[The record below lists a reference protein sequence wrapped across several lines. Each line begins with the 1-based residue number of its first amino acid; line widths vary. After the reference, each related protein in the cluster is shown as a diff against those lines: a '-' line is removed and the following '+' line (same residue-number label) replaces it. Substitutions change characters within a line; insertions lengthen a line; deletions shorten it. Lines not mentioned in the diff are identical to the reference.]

1 MIQTGRIFN
10 YLIVWCSIKLQKQ
23 RTDRSVLHVDSRQQM
38 EQLDFRKRRVMVAGA
53 VCRLL
58 ERVRMDN
65 RRAVLDMDVHEQ
77 RNAAVVHYK
86 KSVSHSVLAELRVQ
100 R

>member
-1 MIQTGRIFN
+1 MDG
-10 YLIVWCSIKLQKQ
+10 SI
-23 RTDRSVLHVDSRQQM
+23 LHMNSRQQM
-38 EQLDFRKRRVMVAGA
+38 EQLDFRKRRVMMADA

-58 ERVRMDN
+58 EWVRMDN

-86 KSVSHSVLAELRVQ
+86 KCRQ
-100 R
+100 

>member
-1 MIQTGRIFN
+1 MNHAI
-10 YLIVWCSIKLQKQ
+10 
-23 RTDRSVLHVDSRQQM
+23 LHLHDRQQM
-38 EQLDFRKRRVMVAGA
+38 KQLDFRKRRVMMASA

-86 KSVSHSVLAELRVQ
+86 KCWQ
-100 R
+100 

>member
-1 MIQTGRIFN
+1 MD
-10 YLIVWCSIKLQKQ
+10 SP
-23 RTDRSVLHVDSRQQM
+23 VLHMHGRQQM
-38 EQLDFRKRRVMVAGA
+38 EQLDFRKRRVMMASA

-65 RRAVLDMDVHEQ
+65 RRAILDMDVHKQ

-86 KSVSHSVLAELRVQ
+86 ICSE
-100 R
+100 

>member
-1 MIQTGRIFN
+1 MIQAGRIFN
-10 YLIVWCSIKLQKQ
+10 YFVTRCSIKLQKQ

-86 KSVSHSVLAELRVQ
+86 KCRQ
-100 R
+100 

>member
-1 MIQTGRIFN
+1 MDG
-10 YLIVWCSIKLQKQ
+10 SI
-23 RTDRSVLHVDSRQQM
+23 LHMNSRQQM

-65 RRAVLDMDVHEQ
+65 RRAILDMDVH
-77 RNAAVVHYK
+77 K
-86 KSVSHSVLAELRVQ
+86 
-100 R
+100 